1 MNITTNFESM
11 VPGTVG
17 DPTTYNNNLAKI
29 QDYLNDVISYVEE
42 FMSDLSGNGQ
52 GIVSGGEITD
62 GGGITLNAAAVV
74 AAWIGGER
82 ITADAAI
89 VNLNDDDDNYI
100 YLTNN
105 GEYEVLDSFA
115 YYTNKIPR
123 AKVIT
128 VSGDISTLEVYD
140 NKIFTMN
147 EMILNRILPLGLM
160 VYENNGQYICN
171 VSYIDPDITGLEE
184 IIVEGSDD
192 DGDTWSSITTIT
204 I

>member
-1 MNITTNFESM
+1 MDIVTNFESM
-11 VPGTVG
+11 IPGTVG

-29 QDYLNDVISYVEE
+29 QDYLNDVIEYLEE

-62 GGGITLNAAAVV
+62 GGGLTLSAAAVV
-74 AAWIGGER
+74 AAWVGGRR
-82 ITADAAI
+82 IDADAATI
-89 VNLNDDDDNYI
+89 NLNDNDDNYI
-100 YLTNN
+100 YLTIN
-105 GEYEVLDSFA
+105 GEYEVLGSFA

-123 AKVIT
+123 AKAVT
-128 VSGDISTLEVYD
+128 VSGDITTLEVYD

-160 VYENNGQYICN
+160 VYEKNGQYICN

-184 IIVEGSDD
+184 IVVEGSGD
-192 DGDTWSSITTIT
+192 DGATWNTITTVT